1 MGQSEIKLTG
11 SKNIKKVIFKCEK
24 RERTVIPSLLRFHQK
39 LKISPSHRVAIS
51 LSVLTIIFHYSSS
64 RKQIGELYM
73 HQYAGRLK
81 KKKIG
86 NEFTA
91 QLRAPSGFCKLQ
103 SRENEEHFLLLQCT
117 I

>member
-1 MGQSEIKLTG
+1 
-11 SKNIKKVIFKCEK
+11 
-24 RERTVIPSLLRFHQK
+24 
-39 LKISPSHRVAIS
+39 
-51 LSVLTIIFHYSSS
+51 
-64 RKQIGELYM
+64 M